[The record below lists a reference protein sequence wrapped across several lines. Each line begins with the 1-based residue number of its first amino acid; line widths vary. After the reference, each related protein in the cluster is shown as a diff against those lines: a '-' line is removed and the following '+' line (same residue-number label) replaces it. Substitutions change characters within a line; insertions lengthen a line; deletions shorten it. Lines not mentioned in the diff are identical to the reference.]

1 MSNTAYDV
9 LRAQLQLQQCAIDA
23 LIATHPDLEQ
33 LARIFS
39 QQSAEFLK
47 LIEDK
52 AFDPDAVNVTKQMR
66 QSMLRRMGRTE
77 H

>member
-23 LIATHPDLEQ
+23 LIATHPDLEA

-52 AFDPDAVNVTKQMR
+52 AFDADAVNVTRQMR